1 MNYLKIIFYGLLAF
15 AQKYPFFAL
24 ALLAAI
30 ILPPIFFEWVRWFML
45 GMLVIC
51 IIVFGLVWLQFRRM
65 KRQFE
70 KEYRQAMGGNMGRNN
85 AGQGAGFRGFG
96 FANGMRLE
104 DFVQQMQQQADA
116 RQAAAGQPSDS
127 KSSSQSKK
135 STNDQGEYVDFE
147 EIK

>member
-24 ALLAAI
+24 AFLAAI

-116 RQAAAGQPSDS
+116 RQAAAGRPSDS

-135 STNDQGEYVDFE
+135 SAGDQGEYVDFE